1 MTPRWHNVTYRR
13 TSLLSYA
20 AWDVI
25 SVIGFLF
32 PVATYFGAGGF
43 EVLQWVLVGV
53 FWIAL
58 LFGYMSLRSLRK
70 MLPIAI
76 GLDASS
82 LYMDVSI
89 HGNRKS
95 VLVYPKEDI
104 RKLRIDL
111 SNETPMDRQRSSVFF
126 SMLFG
131 SNIATL
137 VTVEVKDRVAKMHSR
152 PFGIERNIQQYGK
165 LIRGLADIPNVA
177 FQLNGETVS
186 KDRFLEI
193 LETIESV
200 TTTSQSVAKGRWYR
214 AANTLGSVSWMVVVR
229 YSLALFFSALLAL
242 LLSKISVVAGVCSFA
257 VCILLTI
264 LLWRDQSRRHRRA
277 CPLGW
282 CIDGPVVH
290 LDQSPLLS
298 RYEKRVVSVPTKS
311 LEALVIKD
319 EVTVGRTNIIEK
331 LPDFF
336 RSLTRD
342 APSIPQSD
350 SYLAVHHTGI
360 ESPFHSNHITMDIG
374 IVGINE
380 LLEQIADL
388 PNMGFM
394 IADKTVSREEWF
406 ALIERKQQ
414 VARWAAA

>member
-20 AWDVI
+20 AWDVV

-58 LFGYMSLRSLRK
+58 LFGYMSLHSLRK
-70 MLPIAI
+70 SLPIAI
-76 GLDASS
+76 GVDASS

-152 PFGIERNIQQYGK
+152 PFGIERKYSAIWK
-165 LIRGLADIPNVA
+165 ADSWFGGYSQCSVPA
-177 FQLNGETVS
+177 QRRNGVKGS
-186 KDRFLEI
+186 FLEI
-193 LETIESV
+193 LETIESI

-214 AANTLGSVSWMVVVR
+214 AANKLGSVSWMVVVR

-242 LLSKISVVAGVCSFA
+242 LLSKDSVVAGVCSFA
-257 VCILLTI
+257 VCILLII

-290 LDQSPLLS
+290 LDQSALLS
-298 RYEKRVVSVPTKS
+298 RYEKRVVSVPTRS
-311 LEALVIKD
+311 LEALVIRD
-319 EVTVGRTNIIEK
+319 ATIVGRTNIIEK
-331 LPDFF
+331 Y
-336 RSLTRD
+336 LT
-342 APSIPQSD
+342 S
-350 SYLAVHHTGI
+350 
-360 ESPFHSNHITMDIG
+360 
-374 IVGINE
+374 
-380 LLEQIADL
+380 
-388 PNMGFM
+388 
-394 IADKTVSREEWF
+394 F
-406 ALIERKQQ
+406 ALSH
-414 VARWAAA
+414 ARLRQYHNLIRI